1 MGESSG
7 LSVSDAICLRLRSR
21 YSECSFCVDAC
32 PVGAIR
38 FSDDSLDVSSACLG
52 CARCAAACP
61 TGALKANRFPD
72 LSVLPRAALE
82 AGVLEVECARVP
94 RRAAAKNALR
104 LRCAG
109 GIGAHDLLG
118 LYADRGYRDLRVI
131 ARGLCGDCPAS
142 DHGRHPAAA
151 AVSEARA
158 LLEGFGAPYA
168 EGVAFEFRRLPQG
181 ARPLPTPHAE
191 PEPDASRRDFLRRLA
206 GIPQAE
212 PAADAT
218 PARATAKLIPAS
230 KARLMM
236 ALERVAKSA
245 GGALP
250 ARLFPRIEISNS
262 CADHGVCAVVCP
274 TGALARY
281 EEDGASGL
289 RFEAAAC
296 IACEDC
302 VRACPERAIRCSGP
316 GNALPDVFG
325 PVRLTCF
332 TTAECYE
339 CAREFPVTG
348 EARLC
353 PTCRKT
359 RDLARTSFSQL
370 FGAAR
375 NPHGERMPME
385 TSAGTD

>member
-1 MGESSG
+1 MRESSG

-82 AGVLEVECARVP
+82 AGVLEVECTRVP

-118 LYADRGYRDLRVI
+118 LYAERECRNVKVVD
-131 ARGLCGDCPAS
+131 RGLCGDCPAA

-151 AVSEARA
+151 AVSKARA

-181 ARPLPTPHAE
+181 ACPLPAPHAE
-191 PEPDASRRDFLRRLA
+191 PEPDASRRDFLRRLVSVR
-206 GIPQAE
+206 QAA

-218 PARATAKLIPAS
+218 PARLEAKLIPIQ
-230 KARLMM
+230 KTR
-236 ALERVAKSA
+236 ALSALQRIAAMA
-245 GGALP
+245 GGAMP
-250 ARLFPRIEISNS
+250 AALFPKIEISER
-262 CADHGVCAVVCP
+262 CANHGVCATLCP
-274 TGALARY
+274 IGALRRY
-281 EEDGASGL
+281 EADGESGVEFDAS
-289 RFEAAAC
+289 AC
-296 IACEDC
+296 IACGDC
-302 VRACPERAIRCSGP
+302 QNTCPEQALRLMPQATSGVAA
-316 GNALPDVFG
+316 GATRITRWV
-325 PVRLTCF
+325 VR
-332 TTAECYE
+332 ECYE
-339 CAREFPVTG
+339 CGREFADSG
-348 EARLC
+348 AGNLC